1 MNGIADL
8 AIMMVKNRK
17 HISYPLVYRLLKLAL
32 ILPVAT
38 ASVERCFSAMK
49 IVKSDLRNRIG
60 EDFLNSCVICVV
72 EKEALSNVKDEDVM
86 NRFQNMRDRRGDM

>member
-1 MNGIADL
+1 M
-8 AIMMVKNRK
+8 
-17 HISYPLVYRLLKLAL
+17 
-32 ILPVAT
+32 PVAT

-60 EDFLNSCVICVV
+60 EDFLNSCVICAV

-86 NRFQNMRDRRGDM
+86 NRFQNMRECRGDM